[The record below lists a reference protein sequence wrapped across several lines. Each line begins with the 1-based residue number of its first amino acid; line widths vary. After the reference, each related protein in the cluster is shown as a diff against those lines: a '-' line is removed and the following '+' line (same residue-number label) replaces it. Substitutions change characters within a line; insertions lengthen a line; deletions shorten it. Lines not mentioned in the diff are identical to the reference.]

1 MSRPD
6 LSHPPVPSGD
16 AQSALDA
23 SPIYDALVGELG
35 DPTGPATV
43 SVAPAK
49 KTAKGARSA

>member
-6 LSHPPVPSGD
+6 LPHPPVPSGD

-35 DPTGPATV
+35 DPAGPA
-43 SVAPAK
+43 SSPAAAGGK
-49 KTAKGARSA
+49 SAKVARSA